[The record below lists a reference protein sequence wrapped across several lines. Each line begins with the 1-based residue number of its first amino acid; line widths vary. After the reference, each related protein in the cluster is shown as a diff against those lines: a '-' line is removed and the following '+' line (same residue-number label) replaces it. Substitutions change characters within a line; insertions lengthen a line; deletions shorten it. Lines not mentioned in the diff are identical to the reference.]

1 MAPSPV
7 CLVIQPMPL
16 PLTPHSGEASSGA
29 VGAGTAQVLAPLCVE
44 REKLSTSML
53 QGRLCPQEQTGFS

>member
-16 PLTPHSGEASSGA
+16 PLKLHGGEASSGA
-29 VGAGTAQVLAPLCVE
+29 VGVGTAQVLALLYVE
-44 REKLSTSML
+44 REKLSTSVL
-53 QGRLCPQEQTGFS
+53 QGRLCPQEQPGFS